1 MQNLPKQRLCVRC
14 KATLQHNQPFCSIC
28 GTQQPEMTMP
38 VPKKSG
44 LSARSYTTISSICLI
59 VGSCALCGLFGA
71 IMQQSEK
78 QQTSVVNATSI
89 PSVNATSTSSARTT
103 STVSVTSTPSA
114 RTTSTVKV
122 PPTRKQLGSHSERLQ
137 VAADIRNY
145 LKDQDIPALVVAYG
159 TKLYVTYTY
168 ALAEYDPH
176 ENFFKQQ
183 GKQGLRKIANA
194 GFETLEIEAYDKNN
208 QIQKRTFSL
217 LEYRK

>member
-1 MQNLPKQRLCVRC
+1 MQNLPTQRLCVRC
-14 KATLQHNQPFCSIC
+14 KAALQHNKPFCSIC
-28 GTQQPEMTMP
+28 GIQQPQMTMP

-44 LSARSYTTISSICLI
+44 LSARSYTTIVSVCLI
-59 VGSCALCGLFGA
+59 IGSCALCGLFGA
-71 IMQQSEK
+71 IIQQSEK
-78 QQTSVVNATSI
+78 QQTSVVNATS
-89 PSVNATSTSSARTT
+89 TSSAVNT
-103 STVSVTSTPSA
+103 TSTPSA
-114 RTTSTVKV
+114 KTTSTVKV
-122 PPTRKQLGSHSERLQ
+122 PPIRKQLGSDSERLQ

-159 TKLYVTYTY
+159 TKLNVTYTY

-194 GFETLEIEAYDKNN
+194 GFETLEIEAYDKSN